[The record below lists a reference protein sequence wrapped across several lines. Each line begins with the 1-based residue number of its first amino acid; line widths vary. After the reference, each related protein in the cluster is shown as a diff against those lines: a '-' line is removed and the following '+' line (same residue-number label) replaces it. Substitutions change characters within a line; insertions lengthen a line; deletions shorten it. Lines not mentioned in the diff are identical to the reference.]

1 MHLEL
6 FIDLQVWL
14 QKICFELE
22 SKKEREDFTLEVTSE
37 NGEKIGE
44 KNLNYGPQKRT
55 LRVRSRT
62 SGR

>member
-1 MHLEL
+1 
-6 FIDLQVWL
+6 
-14 QKICFELE
+14 LE
-22 SKKEREDFTLEVTSE
+22 SKKEREDFILEVTSE

>member
-22 SKKEREDFTLEVTSE
+22 SKKEREDFNLEVTSE

-44 KNLNYGPQKRT
+44 KNLIYGPQKRT